1 MQRLQSL
8 VPSEEELKLIKEAKA
23 QAPRCPLALAEQC
36 LLTLGSITHLSSRL
50 QLWAFALDYDTL
62 EKVRFQFMFI
72 LLVDTFIQSTLQ

>member
-8 VPSEEELKLIKEAKA
+8 IPTEEELKLIKEAKA

-36 LLTLGSITHLSSRL
+36 LFTMGNVAHLSSRL

-62 EKVRFQFMFI
+62 EKVRFPF
-72 LLVDTFIQSTLQ
+72 LLYFSFWKICLSKVN